1 MDLVVQ
7 LLTTSPLL
15 TLFAVAGLGYL
26 LGQVN
31 LFGFR
36 LGVAG
41 VLFSGLFIGALCPKL
56 MIPDMMGTLGLVL
69 FVYAMGLQ
77 SGPNFFESLRTRG
90 ARYAAL
96 ALTVLLAGFG
106 VLLAAARLLHMTR
119 EQAAGL
125 FTGAATNTPALGVVL
140 QIAHNSL
147 PAETYSIAYPFGVVG
162 VLVCFHFA
170 KVLIKPAPG
179 PAVAHRAATLERN
192 FRITNPEAA
201 GKTVEQLYEAFGD
214 RGFRISRFRHEG
226 RVVVGSLDARL
237 ALGDLVVVIGAED
250 AMESA
255 AELLGAPLLSHIE
268 TDRTEIDY
276 RRIMV
281 SNKQIVGRTVR
292 QLLREMPV
300 PCSITRLRRGDED
313 FVPTLDTCV
322 NYGDRLRV
330 VARRESLREAS
341 NFLGDSIRGSAE
353 MNFASVGLGLVI
365 GALVGMIP
373 IPIPGFGAL
382 RLGFGGGPL
391 VVALVLGH
399 LERTGPFTWTIP
411 TSAGLSMRQLGLL
424 LFMAVVG
431 MNSGPGFVRTFL
443 KDGPLFLLAG
453 AAVTLTIAAGA
464 LVVGH
469 KLFRI
474 PFAELLGVVS
484 GIHTE
489 SAAVG
494 FATRMVASEEPEVG
508 YASVYPIALVLKV
521 ILAQVILRVLAG

>member
-1 MDLVVQ
+1 MELIVQ
-7 LLTTSPLL
+7 LLTTSPLM

-31 LFGFR
+31 IFGFR
-36 LGVAG
+36 LGFAG

-56 MIPDMMGTLGLVL
+56 AIPDMIGTLGLVL

-77 SGPNFFESLRTRG
+77 SGQRFFESLRTRG
-90 ARYAAL
+90 LKYAAL
-96 ALTVLLAGFG
+96 AFVVLLAGFG
-106 VLLAAARLLHMTR
+106 VLLVWARLLHLSR

-147 PAETYSIAYPFGVVG
+147 PAETYSIAYPFGVIG
-162 VLVCFHFA
+162 VLICFHMA
-170 KVLIKPAPG
+170 KVLIKPKLESAAEHK
-179 PAVAHRAATLERN
+179 AVTVERN
-192 FRITNPEAA
+192 FKITNPAVG
-201 GKTVEQLYEAFGD
+201 GKTVEEFYEEFGD
-214 RGFRISRFRHEG
+214 RGFRISRMLHKG
-226 RVVVGSLDARL
+226 KLTVGSLEARL
-237 ALGDLVVVIGAED
+237 HLHDQVVVIGSE
-250 AMESA
+250 ESMQSA
-255 AELLGAPLLSHIE
+255 KELLGEPLLSHLEI
-268 TDRTEIDY
+268 DRTEIDY

-281 SNKQIVGRTVR
+281 SNRQIVGLTIH
-292 QLLREMPV
+292 QLLHKMPV
-300 PCSITRLRRGDED
+300 PCSITRMRRGDED
-313 FVPTLDTCV
+313 IVPTLSTCL

-330 VARRESLREAS
+330 VARRESLREVS

-353 MNFASVGLGLVI
+353 MNFASLGVGLVI

-373 IPIPGFGAL
+373 IPIPGFGSL

-411 TSAGLSMRQLGLL
+411 TSAGLSLRQLGLL

-431 MNSGPGFVRTFL
+431 LNSGPGFVRTFL

-453 AAVTLTIAAGA
+453 ACVTLAIAVSA

-469 KLFRI
+469 KVLRI

-494 FATRMVASEEPEVG
+494 FATRMVSSEEPEVG
-508 YASVYPIALVLKV
+508 YASVYPIALVVKV
-521 ILAQVILRVLAG
+521 ILAQVILRVLTG

>member
-1 MDLVVQ
+1 MEPIVE
-7 LLTTSPLL
+7 LLTASPLL

-41 VLFSGLFIGALCPKL
+41 VLFSGLCIGALCPRL
-56 MIPDMMGTLGLVL
+56 VIPDMIGTLGLVL

-77 SGPNFFESLRTRG
+77 SGPSFFESLRTRG
-90 ARYAAL
+90 VRYATL
-96 ALTVLLAGFG
+96 AVTVLLAGFG
-106 VLLAAARLLHMTR
+106 VLLASARLLHLTR

-140 QIAHNSL
+140 QIAHSSL

-170 KVLIKPAPG
+170 KMLIKPAPG
-179 PAVAHRAATLERN
+179 PAPTHRAATLERN

-201 GKTVEQLYEAFGD
+201 GKSVEQFYEAFGD
-214 RGFRISRFRHEG
+214 RGFRISRIQHKG
-226 RVVVGSLDARL
+226 TVIVGSLDARMH
-237 ALGDLVVVIGAED
+237 LGDQVVVIGGAD
-250 AMESA
+250 SMESA
-255 AELLGAPLLSHIE
+255 AALLGEPLLSHIE
-268 TDRTEIDY
+268 IDRTEIDY

-281 SNKQIVGRTVR
+281 SNKQIVGHTVQ
-292 QLLREMPV
+292 QLLHEMPV

-313 FVPTLDTCV
+313 FVPTMDTCI
-322 NYGDRLRV
+322 NHGDRLRV
-330 VARRESLREAS
+330 VARRESLREVS

-353 MNFASVGLGLVI
+353 MNFASMGLGLVV

-373 IPIPGFGAL
+373 IPIPGFGSL
-382 RLGFGGGPL
+382 HLGFGGGPL
-391 VVALVLGH
+391 VVALVLCH

-443 KDGPLFLLAG
+443 KDGPLFLVAG
-453 AAVTLTIAAGA
+453 AAVTLTIAGGA
-464 LVVGH
+464 LLIGH
-469 KLFRI
+469 KLMHI

-521 ILAQVILRVLAG
+521 IMAQVILRVLAG